1 MQTLGAV
8 TLVRSVSEQQCPV
21 TLAGM
26 LVDWLSYDGL
36 GVDQIQRAAK
46 LHEAL
51 TTNPKHAAAIA
62 RVLFSWLSEVNVYPA
77 LVNLGLFSRSGFLR
91 EMASRLYERVIPA
104 PRDQHDL
111 KDMLIQMFTGKDEPQ
126 WLTARCEEAV
136 LGCFDALCANADS
149 ALLHKMTGHFQE
161 ECLYALEML
170 GIWVAAEEIE
180 PDLMRLDRRLSSL
193 DSPFIALSREM
204 NLFVESGRARLHDPE
219 VELLD
224 TAHLDVM
231 LAQSR
236 DQLER
241 LRRRG
246 AGVGSSVS
254 VSHLLE
260 RLEQTLDRIELLVD
274 LLQSDVAQQRRKLF
288 CLFSTLSQASTE
300 QNSISALWRSST
312 QMLSKSIT
320 INKSGHGEHYITRD
334 RSSFFALMRSAAG
347 AGVIIALMALIKL
360 MLQQQGFS
368 PFATAV
374 FSSLNY
380 GLGFV
385 LIHMLHFTIATK
397 QPAMTAASFAQEV
410 ERGENGRAVNK
421 KLAALLIDVN
431 RSQWAAVWGNVSV
444 AIALALSLALLIKL
458 ALGAPLLNSSEVQ
471 YQLAAVSPFAGLAL
485 FYAAIAGVWLF
496 CSGIIAGFFDNRAN
510 CLELRLRLYQ
520 HPLLKKLIR
529 DEKRKRFADYLH
541 DNYGALAGNFFFGV
555 LLGMTG
561 YVGYLTGLPLDIRH
575 VAFSSA
581 NLGYSA
587 ISGEIGALSFLLHL
601 LFVLMIGFVNLWVS
615 FTLAL
620 AIALRARGTRIS
632 KLPLLLKSLW
642 EQARAQPLNLF
653 FPVNAVKQT
662 LAESAKPVA
671 ESKDNSKAETKADT
685 QPSSS
690 N

>member
-8 TLVRSVSEQQCPV
+8 TLVRSIAEQRCPV
-21 TLAGM
+21 TLASA

-36 GVDQIQRAAK
+36 GVDQAQRAAK
-46 LHEAL
+46 LQEAL
-51 TTNPKHAAAIA
+51 TTNPKHSAAIA
-62 RVLFSWLSEVNVYPA
+62 QVLFNWLSEVNIYPA
-77 LVNLGLFSRSGFLR
+77 LVSSGLFSRRGFLR
-91 EMASRLYERVIPA
+91 EMASRLYERINPA
-104 PRDQHDL
+104 PRDQNDF
-111 KDMLIQMFTGKDEPQ
+111 KDMLVQMFNGKDQPV
-126 WLTARCEEAV
+126 WLADASSEAV
-136 LGCFDALCANADS
+136 QGCFAALCANAD
-149 ALLHKMTGHFQE
+149 AGLLQKMRGHFQE

-204 NLFVESGRARLHDPE
+204 NLFVQSGRDKLHDPDLP
-219 VELLD
+219 LLD

-231 LAQSR
+231 IEQSR

-254 VSHLLE
+254 VAHLLE
-260 RLEQTLDRIELLVD
+260 RLEQTLDRIVLLVD
-274 LLQSDVAQQRRKLF
+274 LLQADTPAQGGKLF
-288 CLFSTLSQASTE
+288 SLFSLLAQASTE
-300 QNSISALWRSST
+300 QNSIGALWRSST

-320 INKSGHGEHYITRD
+320 VNKSGHGEHYIARD
-334 RSSFFALMRSAAG
+334 KSSFFALMRSAAG
-347 AGVIIALMALIKL
+347 AGVVIALMALLKIYI
-360 MLQQQGFS
+360 QQQNFS
-368 PFATAV
+368 PFYTAV
-374 FSSLNY
+374 LASLNY

-385 LIHMLHFTIATK
+385 LIHMLHFVIATK

-444 AIALALSLALLIKL
+444 AIMLACTIALVVRLATGSALLTPDIV
-458 ALGAPLLNSSEVQ
+458 A
-471 YQLAAVSPFAGLAL
+471 YQLKAVSPVSGLAL
-485 FYAAIAGVWLF
+485 FYAAIAGLWLF

-520 HPLLKKLIR
+520 HPLLKKLLPDAAR
-529 DEKRKRFADYLH
+529 QKFADYLH
-541 DNYGALAGNFFFGV
+541 NNYGALAGNFLFGV

-561 YVGYLTGLPLDIRH
+561 YVGYLSGLPLDIRH

-581 NLGYSA
+581 NLGYSSV
-587 ISGEIGALSFLLHL
+587 SGEIGILSFLVNL
-601 LFVLMIGFVNLWVS
+601 LFVLLIGFVNLWVS

-620 AIALRARGTRIS
+620 TVALRARGTSIS

-642 EQARAQPLNLF
+642 EHAKQQPLNLF

-662 LAESAKPVA
+662 VA
-671 ESKDNSKAETKADT
+671 EATKAAEPKTSVNVEIKADT
-685 QPSSS
+685 ASAQDK
-690 N
+690 

>member
-8 TLVRSVSEQQCPV
+8 TLVRSIAEQRCPV
-21 TLAGM
+21 TLASA

-36 GVDQIQRAAK
+36 GVDQAQRAAK
-46 LHEAL
+46 LQEAL
-51 TTNPKHAAAIA
+51 TTNPKHSAAIA
-62 RVLFSWLSEVNVYPA
+62 QVLFSWLSEVNIYPA
-77 LVNLGLFSRSGFLR
+77 LVSSGLFSRRGFLR
-91 EMASRLYERVIPA
+91 EMASRLYERINPA
-104 PRDQHDL
+104 PRDQHDF
-111 KDMLIQMFTGKDEPQ
+111 KDMLVQMFNGKDQPV
-126 WLTARCEEAV
+126 WLADASSEAV
-136 LGCFDALCANADS
+136 QGCFAALCANAD
-149 ALLHKMTGHFQE
+149 AGLLQKMRGHFQE

-204 NLFVESGRARLHDPE
+204 NLFVQSGRDKLHDPDLP
-219 VELLD
+219 LLD

-231 LAQSR
+231 IEQSR

-254 VSHLLE
+254 VAHLLE
-260 RLEQTLDRIELLVD
+260 RLEQTLDRIVLLVD
-274 LLQSDVAQQRRKLF
+274 LLQADTPAQGSKLF
-288 CLFSTLSQASTE
+288 SLFSLLAQASTE
-300 QNSISALWRSST
+300 QNSIGALWRSST

-320 INKSGHGEHYITRD
+320 VNKSGHGEHYIARD
-334 RSSFFALMRSAAG
+334 KSSFFALMRSAAG
-347 AGVIIALMALIKL
+347 AGVIIALMALLKIYI
-360 MLQQQGFS
+360 QQQNFS
-368 PFATAV
+368 PFYTAV
-374 FSSLNY
+374 LASLNY

-385 LIHMLHFTIATK
+385 LIHMLHFVIATK

-444 AIALALSLALLIKL
+444 AIMLACTIALVVRLATGSALLTPDIV
-458 ALGAPLLNSSEVQ
+458 A
-471 YQLAAVSPFAGLAL
+471 YQLKAVSPVSGLAL
-485 FYAAIAGVWLF
+485 FYAAIAGLWLF

-520 HPLLKKLIR
+520 HPLLKKLLPDAAR
-529 DEKRKRFADYLH
+529 QKFADYLH
-541 DNYGALAGNFFFGV
+541 NNYGALAGNFLFGV

-561 YVGYLTGLPLDIRH
+561 YVGYLSGLPLDIRH

-587 ISGEIGALSFLLHL
+587 VSGEIGILSFLVNL
-601 LFVLMIGFVNLWVS
+601 LFVLLIGFVNLWVS

-620 AIALRARGTRIS
+620 TVALRARGTSIS

-642 EQARAQPLNLF
+642 EHAKQQPLNLF
-653 FPVNAVKQT
+653 FPVNAIKQT
-662 LAESAKPVA
+662 VA
-671 ESKDNSKAETKADT
+671 EATKAAEPKASVNVEIKADT
-685 QPSSS
+685 AATQDK
-690 N
+690 

>member
-1 MQTLGAV
+1 MDTLGAV
-8 TLVRSVSEQQCPV
+8 TLVRSVSEQRCPV
-21 TLAGM
+21 ALATA

-36 GVDQIQRAAK
+36 GVVQAQRATK
-46 LHEAL
+46 LQEAL
-51 TTNPKHAAAIA
+51 VNNPKHSAAISQ
-62 RVLFSWLSEVNVYPA
+62 VLFGWLSEVNIYPA
-77 LVNLGLFSRSGFLR
+77 LVNSGLFSRRGFLR
-91 EMASRLYERVIPA
+91 EMASRLYERVNPA
-104 PRDQHDL
+104 PRDQNDV
-111 KDMLIQMFTGKDEPQ
+111 KDMLVQMFSGKHQPV
-126 WLTARCEEAV
+126 WLGQASSEAV
-136 LGCFDALCANADS
+136 QGCFIALCANAPS
-149 ALLHKMTGHFQE
+149 GLVQKMYGHFQE

-180 PDLMRLDRRLSSL
+180 PDLMRLDRRLSSI

-204 NLFVESGRARLHDPE
+204 NLFVQSGRDKLNNPE
-219 VELLD
+219 LSLLD

-231 LAQSR
+231 IEQSR

-254 VSHLLE
+254 VAHLLE
-260 RLEQTLDRIELLVD
+260 RLEQTLDRIVILVD
-274 LLQSDVAQQRRKLF
+274 LLQSDGAAQGSKLF
-288 CLFSTLSQASTE
+288 SLFGTLAQASTE
-300 QNSISALWRSST
+300 QNSIGALWRSST

-320 INKSGHGEHYITRD
+320 VNKSGHGEHYITRD
-334 RSSFFALMRSAAG
+334 KSSFFTLMRSAAG
-347 AGVIIALMALIKL
+347 AGVIIALMALLKMYIN
-360 MLQQQGFS
+360 QQAFS
-368 PFATAV
+368 PLDEAV
-374 FSSLNY
+374 LVSLNY

-431 RSQWAAVWGNVSV
+431 RSQWAAVWGNISV
-444 AIALALSLALLIKL
+444 AIVLACSIALVFRLVTGSALLSPDMV
-458 ALGAPLLNSSEVQ
+458 A
-471 YQLAAVSPFAGLAL
+471 YQLAAISPVTGLAL
-485 FYAAIAGVWLF
+485 LYAAIAGLWLF

-520 HPLLKKLIR
+520 HPMLKKLLPDTAR
-529 DEKRKRFADYLH
+529 HKFADYLH
-541 DNYGALAGNFFFGV
+541 DNYGALAGNFLFGV

-561 YVGYLTGLPLDIRH
+561 YVGYLSGFPLDIRH

-587 ISGEIGALSFLLHL
+587 ISGEIGVLSFLVNVI
-601 LFVLMIGFVNLWVS
+601 FVLLIGFVNLWVS

-620 AIALRARGTRIS
+620 TVALRARGTSIS

-642 EQARAQPLNLF
+642 EQAKQQPLQLF

-662 LAESAKPVA
+662 MAEATKAKEPKVIVNM
-671 ESKDNSKAETKADT
+671 EIKADT
-685 QPSSS
+685 ASAQDK
-690 N
+690 

>member
-8 TLVRSVSEQQCPV
+8 TLVRSIAEQRCPV
-21 TLAGM
+21 TLASA

-36 GVDQIQRAAK
+36 GVDQAQRAAK
-46 LHEAL
+46 LQEAL
-51 TTNPKHAAAIA
+51 TTNPKHSAAIA
-62 RVLFSWLSEVNVYPA
+62 QVLFSWLSDVNIYPA
-77 LVNLGLFSRSGFLR
+77 LVSSGLFSRRGFLR
-91 EMASRLYERVIPA
+91 EMASRLYERINPA
-104 PRDQHDL
+104 PRDQNDF
-111 KDMLIQMFTGKDEPQ
+111 KDMLVQMFNGKDQPV
-126 WLTARCEEAV
+126 WLADASSEAV
-136 LGCFDALCANADS
+136 QGCFAALCANAD
-149 ALLHKMTGHFQE
+149 AGLLQKMRGHFQE

-204 NLFVESGRARLHDPE
+204 NLFVQSGRDKLHDPDLP
-219 VELLD
+219 LLD

-231 LAQSR
+231 IEQSR

-254 VSHLLE
+254 VAHLLE
-260 RLEQTLDRIELLVD
+260 RLEQTLDRIVLLVD
-274 LLQSDVAQQRRKLF
+274 LLQADTPAQGGKLF
-288 CLFSTLSQASTE
+288 SLFSLLAQASTE
-300 QNSISALWRSST
+300 QNSIGALWRSST

-320 INKSGHGEHYITRD
+320 VNKSGHGEHYIARD
-334 RSSFFALMRSAAG
+334 KSSFFALMRSAAG
-347 AGVIIALMALIKL
+347 AGVVIALMALLKIYI
-360 MLQQQGFS
+360 QQQNFS
-368 PFATAV
+368 PFYTAV
-374 FSSLNY
+374 LASLNY

-385 LIHMLHFTIATK
+385 LIHMLHFVIATK

-444 AIALALSLALLIKL
+444 AIMLACTIALVVRLATGSALLTPDIV
-458 ALGAPLLNSSEVQ
+458 A
-471 YQLAAVSPFAGLAL
+471 YQLKAVSPVSGLAL
-485 FYAAIAGVWLF
+485 FYAAIAGLWLF

-520 HPLLKKLIR
+520 HPLLKKLLPDAAR
-529 DEKRKRFADYLH
+529 QKFADYLH
-541 DNYGALAGNFFFGV
+541 NNYGALAGNFLFGV

-561 YVGYLTGLPLDIRH
+561 YVGYLSGLPLDIRH

-581 NLGYSA
+581 NLGYSSV
-587 ISGEIGALSFLLHL
+587 SGEIGILSFLVNL
-601 LFVLMIGFVNLWVS
+601 LFVLLIGFVNLWVS

-620 AIALRARGTRIS
+620 TVALRARGTSIS

-642 EQARAQPLNLF
+642 EHAKQQPLNLF

-662 LAESAKPVA
+662 VA
-671 ESKDNSKAETKADT
+671 EATKAAEPKTSVNVEIKADT
-685 QPSSS
+685 ASAQDK
-690 N
+690 

>member
-8 TLVRSVSEQQCPV
+8 TLVRSASEQRCPV
-21 TLAGM
+21 TLATM

-36 GVDQIQRAAK
+36 GIDQAQRAAK

-51 TTNPKHAAAIA
+51 ATNPKHSAAIA
-62 RVLFSWLSEVNVYPA
+62 QVLFSWLSEVNIYPA
-77 LVNLGLFSRSGFLR
+77 LVSSGLFSRRGFFR
-91 EMASRLYERVIPA
+91 EMGSRLYERLNPA
-104 PRDQHDL
+104 PRDQQDL
-111 KDMLIQMFTGKDEPQ
+111 KDMLLQMFNGKEQPL
-126 WLTARCEEAV
+126 WLSERCSEAM
-136 LGCFDALCANADS
+136 LGCFTALADNAEP
-149 ALLHKMTGHFQE
+149 ALLQKMAGHFQE

-180 PDLMRLDRRLSSL
+180 PDLMRLDRRLSSI

-204 NLFVESGRARLHDPE
+204 NLLVQSGRDKLHDPAIA
-219 VELLD
+219 LLD

-231 LAQSR
+231 IAQSR

-254 VSHLLE
+254 VAHLLE
-260 RLEQTLDRIELLVD
+260 RLEQTLDRIVLLVD
-274 LLQSDVAQQRRKLF
+274 LLQSEPAQQRLKLF
-288 CLFSTLSQASTE
+288 SLFAILAQASTE
-300 QNSISALWRSST
+300 QNSIGALWRSST

-320 INKSGHGEHYITRD
+320 VNKSDHGEHYISRD
-334 RSSFFALMRSAAG
+334 RSAFFALMRSAAG
-347 AGVIIALMALIKL
+347 AGAIIALMALLKIYIESL
-360 MLQQQGFS
+360 GFS
-368 PFATAV
+368 AFNKAALV
-374 FSSLNY
+374 SLNY

-385 LIHMLHFTIATK
+385 LIHMLHFTVATK

-444 AIALALSLALLIKL
+444 AILLASCIALAVYLLSGTALLTP
-458 ALGAPLLNSSEVQ
+458 AVVD
-471 YQLAAVSPFAGLAL
+471 YQLKAISPVAGLAL

-510 CLELRLRLYQ
+510 CLELRLRLLQ
-520 HPLLKKLIR
+520 HPLLKKLLPER
-529 DEKRKRFADYLH
+529 ARKKFADYVH
-541 DNYGALAGNFFFGV
+541 DNYGALAGNFLFGV

-561 YVGYLTGLPLDIRH
+561 YVGYVSGLPLDIRH

-587 ISGEIGALSFLLHL
+587 VSGEIGVLSFLLNL
-601 LFVLMIGFVNLWVS
+601 LFVLLIGFINLWVS

-620 AIALRARGTRIS
+620 AVALRARGTSIS

-642 EQARAQPLNLF
+642 EQAKQQPLHLF

-662 LAESAKPVA
+662 VA
-671 ESKDNSKAETKADT
+671 DATKATEPKAAAKAETKADT
-685 QPSSS
+685 LTIQDK
-690 N
+690 